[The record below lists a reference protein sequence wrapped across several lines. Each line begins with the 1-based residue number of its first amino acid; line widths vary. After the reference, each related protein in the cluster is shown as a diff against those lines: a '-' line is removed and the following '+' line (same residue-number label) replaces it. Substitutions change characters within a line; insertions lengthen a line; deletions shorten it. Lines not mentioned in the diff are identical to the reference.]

1 MSEVDQEIV
10 NEESYAELLTGKK
23 PEKKTRK
30 PDPTKDS
37 RWHAVRG
44 LGYSINI
51 LSGFKCRAMDR
62 NIPLEGHIILYCNFT
77 IPPLVDKRNR
87 LIAEIHKVAP

>member
-1 MSEVDQEIV
+1 MSDAEQEIV
-10 NEESYAELLTGKK
+10 NEQSYEELLTGKK
-23 PEKKTRK
+23 TEKKTRK

-51 LSGFKCRAMDR
+51 LSGFRTRAIERD
-62 NIPLEGHIILYCNFT
+62 IPFERHIILYCDFT
-77 IPPLVDKRNR
+77 IPPLVDKKNR
-87 LIAEIHKVAP
+87 LITEIHKVDT